1 MALTHAAA
9 RGRHRQDRAA
19 RIANPLNAGL
29 LAALASGL
37 KDTDELMAATGLSL
51 WIASQRLQRLKAACI
66 VRIVGRRRRQ
76 RGRGVAYVGV
86 WELAPGFLA
95 PGAQD
100 FNSRIAAPITIG
112 RGSRW
117 GAGLV

>member
-29 LAALASGL
+29 LAVLANGP

-51 WIASQRLQRLKAACI
+51 WIASQRLQRLKATGI
-66 VRIVGRRRRQ
+66 VRIVGRRRKR
-76 RGRGVAYVGV
+76 RAHGVAYVGV
-86 WELAPGFLA
+86 WELLPDSRPESECGFN
-95 PGAQD
+95 P
-100 FNSRIAAPITIG
+100 RIAGRITIG
-112 RGSRW
+112 RGARW